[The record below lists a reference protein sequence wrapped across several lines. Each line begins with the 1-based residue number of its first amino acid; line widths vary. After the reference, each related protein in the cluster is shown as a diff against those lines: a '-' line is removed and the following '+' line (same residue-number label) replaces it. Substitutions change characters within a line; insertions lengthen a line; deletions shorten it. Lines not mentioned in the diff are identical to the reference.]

1 MEVIM
6 LDINLIR
13 ERPEWVKAQ
22 IARLNDTAPIDEILV
37 ADERRRE
44 IIGEVEE
51 LRRKRNEAS
60 KQIGRW
66 MGSLKKME
74 NDLRRAETGQDV
86 GQPVDLLRTQVE
98 SLRFNADEAK
108 DETRAIGDQISVLDE
123 ELREVEER
131 LNEMMLWVPNIPH
144 GSVPDGPD
152 DSHNVAHPPQGA
164 PEPIFDFE
172 PKPHWDLGPELGIID
187 FERGIKLSGSRFY
200 VLMGWGARLQRALIQ
215 FMLDFHVREHGQT
228 EVYPPFMARS
238 EMFVGAAQLP
248 KFAENIY
255 RDAEE
260 DYMWLGTAEIA
271 LTNLHRDEILEEA
284 QLPLNYVAYT
294 PCFRREKMSA
304 GRDVRGIKRGHQF
317 DKVEMYKFTTPENS
331 YAALDQLVQE
341 ASDICEALGLRYRI
355 VEMVTGDLGFAAS
368 KKYDLEC
375 WAAGCG
381 EWLEISS
388 CSNCEA
394 FQARRANVRYR
405 PAEGGRV
412 RYAHTLNGS
421 GLALPRVMI
430 AILEN
435 NQQADGSVVIPVVL
449 RPYLGGQEIIPAG
462 L

>member
-1 MEVIM
+1 M

-22 IARLNDTAPIDEILV
+22 IARLNDTAPIDDILA

-74 NDLRRAETGQDV
+74 NDLRRAEAGQDV
-86 GQPVDLLRTQVE
+86 GQPADLLRTQVA
-98 SLRFNADEAK
+98 SLRFNAEEAK
-108 DETRAIGDQISVLDE
+108 DETREIGDQIGVLDE
-123 ELREVEER
+123 ELRTVEER
-131 LNEMMLWVPNIPH
+131 LQELMLWVPNIPH
-144 GSVPDGPD
+144 ESVPDGPD
-152 DSHNVAHPPQGA
+152 DSYNIAYPPQGA
-164 PEPIFDFE
+164 PEPTFDFT

-187 FERGIKLSGSRFY
+187 FERGVKLSGSRFY
-200 VLMGWGARLQRALIQ
+200 VLVGWGARLQRALIQ
-215 FMLDFHVREHGQT
+215 FMLDYHGREHGQT
-228 EVYPPFMARS
+228 EIYPPFMTRS

-248 KFAENIY
+248 KFADNIY

-260 DYMWLGTAEIA
+260 DFMWLGTAEIA
-271 LTNLHRDEILEEA
+271 LTNLHRDEILEEE

-341 ASDICEALGLRYRI
+341 AGDICEALGLRYRV

-375 WAAGCG
+375 WAAGCE

-405 PAEGGRV
+405 PAGGGKP
-412 RYAHTLNGS
+412 RYVHTLNGS

-435 NQQADGSVVIPVVL
+435 NQQAGGSIVIPEVL
-449 RPYLGGQEIIPAG
+449 RPYLGGQEMIPAP
-462 L
+462 